1 MDTYQKFL
9 DHISAAARMTLNFPR
24 DEPVHV
30 VTHMDCDGICSAALL
45 CATLDAHAQSY
56 ELHIVESPSEI
67 PFPDYRDASLIIFC
81 DLGASQIKNIEAAY
95 PSTDV
100 VIIDH
105 HRMTEKRTKPNVF
118 LLNPHEFGID
128 GGREI
133 CSAGIAYLF
142 VHHIYPEIE
151 SKAYL
156 ALIGMIGDAQEEKG
170 GKVHYL
176 NSLLID
182 EAIRRGVLGRKREL
196 RIFGLHARL
205 LHEAL
210 AARSDLFV
218 PGITGNR
225 AAAIELIKTITD
237 KDAAAMYY
245 DDLDD
250 EEKAALEK
258 ALLSRETRGETHGN
272 HYFIPELDPR
282 SFWSDCRQIST
293 ILNACGRMGEGKVGV
308 QAALGDDKSR
318 TRALQIKAAYKKELI
333 AAMELIS
340 SEVRSQ
346 VKRGFVIINV
356 EDKLRVTIIGT
367 AASMIAKGSDVKEG
381 MIIVV
386 LGRTGMQTKVST
398 RVAGRPTSGP
408 DLYDLLKKITPT
420 EGSFGGHKFAAGA
433 LFDTVKEKEFL
444 DALERELGVLM
455 IKQ

>member
-1 MDTYQKFL
+1 MDTYQQFL
-9 DHISAAARMTLNFPR
+9 DLIGMAARTTLNFPR
-24 DEPVHV
+24 DLPVHV
-30 VTHMDCDGICSAALL
+30 VAHMDCDGLCSAALI
-45 CATLDAHAQSY
+45 CAALDAHTQNY
-56 ELHIVESPSEI
+56 ELHILDSPSDISFE
-67 PFPDYRDASLIIFC
+67 DYRDASLIIFC
-81 DLGASQIKNIEAAY
+81 DLGASQIKNIEKAY
-95 PSTDV
+95 PSTEV
-100 VIIDH
+100 VIVDH
-105 HRMTEKRTKPNVF
+105 HRMMEKRTKPNVF
-118 LLNPHEFGID
+118 LLNPNEFGID

-142 VHHIYPEIE
+142 VHHICPEIE

-156 ALIGMIGDAQEEKG
+156 ALVGIIGDAQEEKG

-182 EAIRRGVLGRKREL
+182 EAIRLGVLGRKREL
-196 RIFGLHARL
+196 RIFGLHVRL

-218 PGITGNR
+218 PGITGNK
-225 AAAIELIKTITD
+225 AAAIELIKKITD
-237 KDAAAMYY
+237 KDAVAMYY

-250 EEKAALEK
+250 EEKIALEE
-258 ALLSRETRGETHGN
+258 ALLSCDTRGETHGN

-308 QAALGDDKSR
+308 QAVLGDDESR
-318 TRALQIKAAYKKELI
+318 TRALEIRAAYKKELI

-340 SEVRSQ
+340 SEVKSQ
-346 VKRGFVIINV
+346 VKQGFVIINV

-381 MIIVV
+381 TIIVV
-386 LGRTGMQTKVST
+386 LGRTGTQTKVST

-408 DLYDLLKKITPT
+408 DLYALLKKITPP

-433 LFDTVKEKEFL
+433 LFDSKKEKEFV
-444 DALERELGVLM
+444 DALELELGVL
-455 IKQ
+455 IVKQ